1 MMNCAQ
7 KVVALFSLSIL
18 AGCSFH
24 SSQWESAKA
33 LWALR
38 NSETL
43 IDKES
48 YWWDMSYEGETYRL
62 FPVSW
67 NDKIVL
73 TDASRWMVV
82 LRNSDIVMIRDS
94 LEGQQTSFEY
104 QGKVRKEELIAMLPD
119 GGSSLSFKSYGED
132 SEHALGISIVEGAI
146 GQSQLG
152 KKSTVFC
159 YPPQLNRQSL
169 RSVRACTFGELSVAS
184 FDHSG
189 NIIGLELSTPSDNR
203 WSIHRSQDPVG
214 ARDVKHYLEG
224 VVDGD

>member
-1 MMNCAQ
+1 
-7 KVVALFSLSIL
+7 
-18 AGCSFH
+18 
-24 SSQWESAKA
+24 
-33 LWALR
+33 
-38 NSETL
+38 
-43 IDKES
+43 
-48 YWWDMSYEGETYRL
+48 MSYEGETYRL

-67 NDKIVL
+67 RDKIVL

-104 QGKVRKEELIAMLPD
+104 PGKVRKEELIAMVPD
-119 GGSSLSFKSYGED
+119 GDSSLSFKSYGED
-132 SEHALGISIVEGAI
+132 SKRALGISIVEGAI

-189 NIIGLELSTPSDNR
+189 SIIGVELNTPSDNR
-203 WSIHRSQDPVG
+203 WSIRRSQDPVG
-214 ARDVKHYLEG
+214 ARDIKHYLEG